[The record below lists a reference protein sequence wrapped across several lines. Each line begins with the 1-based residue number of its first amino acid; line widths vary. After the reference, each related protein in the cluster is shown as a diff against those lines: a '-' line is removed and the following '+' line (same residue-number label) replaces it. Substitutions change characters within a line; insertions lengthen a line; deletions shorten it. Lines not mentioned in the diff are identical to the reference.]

1 MTMVNTLVIYLH
13 NRKEMFMFN
22 INNFS
27 ISSNEQGETNYT
39 GVRLEAKIEPPV
51 IA

>member
-1 MTMVNTLVIYLH
+1 MVNTLVIYLY
-13 NRKEMFMFN
+13 NRKEILMFN

-27 ISSNEQGETNYT
+27 ISSNGQGETNYT
-39 GVRLEAKIEPPV
+39 GVRVEAEIEPPV